1 MGLRYDFLFSFCAC
15 IKARQSSTHWNKE
28 WMSTQDRP
36 ITHCLQLRLVV
47 SCSAQI
53 CYFQSAF
60 NAGIIW
66 GIFYLDYWLIALPS
80 NCWSKVCRQ
89 NDNICR
95 GTGVEIMKLFGQQG
109 TLWFARVVCN
119 REDTLNYINFRAYVQ
134 TVLVQQF
141 LSNDFVLT
149 WEYSILFCLGIDRN
163 SFLTNF
169 CFKYF
174 SIIF

>member
-1 MGLRYDFLFSFCAC
+1 MSRYRCRDNEAVWTTRNS
-15 IKARQSSTHWNKE
+15 
-28 WMSTQDRP
+28 
-36 ITHCLQLRLVV
+36 LV
-47 SCSAQI
+47 
-53 CYFQSAF
+53 
-60 NAGIIW
+60 N
-66 GIFYLDYWLIALPS
+66 
-80 NCWSKVCRQ
+80 
-89 NDNICR
+89 
-95 GTGVEIMKLFGQQG
+95 
-109 TLWFARVVCN
+109 ARVVCN

-169 CFKYF
+169 CFKCF

>member
-1 MGLRYDFLFSFCAC
+1 
-15 IKARQSSTHWNKE
+15 
-28 WMSTQDRP
+28 
-36 ITHCLQLRLVV
+36 
-47 SCSAQI
+47 
-53 CYFQSAF
+53 
-60 NAGIIW
+60 
-66 GIFYLDYWLIALPS
+66 
-80 NCWSKVCRQ
+80 
-89 NDNICR
+89 
-95 GTGVEIMKLFGQQG
+95 MKLFVKQE

-149 WEYSILFCLGIDRN
+149 WEYSILFCVGIDRN